1 MVDLSDR
8 TKHLKDVFC
17 YPLGPVLLAFA
28 ASNGE
33 LMKTSKL
40 KLMHELEKGITTT
53 VNVLIPFFSIFDG
66 MALAEIFNC
75 TDLTYN
81 EFADDILKF
90 AVSRRSGSK
99 RIDIAFDVYY
109 ENSIK
114 NPERGN
120 RCTSKL
126 QFETIVGLFQIK

>member
-28 ASNGE
+28 ASNGK
-33 LMKTSKL
+33 LMETSKL
-40 KLMHELEKGITTT
+40 KFMLELEKGLTTT
-53 VNVLIPFFSIFDG
+53 VSVLIPFFSIFDG
-66 MALAEIFNC
+66 MVLVEIFKC

-109 ENSIK
+109 EISIK